1 VEQNEKIY
9 FLPKLANYIF
19 TTSSFGLWMPKG
31 AHDIFVLVINFLGYD
46 WQLLKMTIDLFEATE
61 TIGETLVNNLIE

>member
-1 VEQNEKIY
+1 
-9 FLPKLANYIF
+9 
-19 TTSSFGLWMPKG
+19 MPKG